1 MRTTIYKRLF
11 EVRIF
16 HDYFLSKADGT
27 PFSAMKDPEQKA
39 FLEGMLALRRYDVQ
53 RFLKIEPSLEM
64 KAVLNDYRMRMIP
77 TTLGFFIGLEVK
89 QSQNAGTLYEPFI
102 ALNGKVS
109 MTFLLKP
116 NDELFYNYTNLTLQ
130 DAFPARWYFTNQFV
144 EGEKAPDLKVLSALV
159 PTKDTSA
166 SYEMGALIKEGD
178 QMQEAYVTLD
188 GNPAFLN
195 VAGDGYVTGRDRFLL
210 PKRFDYDLGSTVTE
224 AVVFSLIK
232 EGTEV
237 KTIHKAAEK
246 SARFVH
252 LNFEKQDDE
261 AKTPIPDG
269 SYILQVNG
277 RADRKVMLRNSLY
290 DKSGFGAIE
299 IFPFVGKPGFDLL
312 DDNGKLLTRI
322 DEQGNKH
329 PHPVFELRFTSRKA
343 YWRYRSKEA
352 IDDAVIEKYK
362 DFLQEAGA
370 SKMVLVT
377 KVPKAFSHTLSHFDP
392 ALIPPQASPYVL
404 RKEAGRYFTDIQL
417 SRILEF
423 ESGLKSNSNIDFF

>member
-39 FLEGMLALRRYDVQ
+39 FLEGMLARRRYEVQ
-53 RFLKIEPSLEM
+53 RFLKIEPSPEM
-64 KAVLNDYRMRMIP
+64 KIMLNNYRMRMVP
-77 TTLGFFIGLEVK
+77 TPLGFFIGLEVR

-102 ALNGKVS
+102 ALNDKVS
-109 MTFLLKP
+109 MTFLLEP
-116 NDELFYNYTNLTLQ
+116 GDELFYNYSNLTLQ
-130 DAFPARWYFTNQFV
+130 DVFPARWYFTNQFV
-144 EGEKAPDLKVLSALV
+144 EGEKAPDLNVLSALV
-159 PTKDTSA
+159 PAKDA
-166 SYEMGALIKEGD
+166 EANYEMGELIKEGD
-178 QMQEAYVTLD
+178 QMLEAYLTL
-188 GNPAFLN
+188 NETPAFLK
-195 VAGDGYVTGRDRFLL
+195 VKGDGYVTRRDRFLL
-210 PKRFDYDLGSTVTE
+210 PKRFDYDLGSAETE

-232 EGTEV
+232 EGAEV
-237 KTIHKAAEK
+237 KTVQKAAEK
-246 SARFVH
+246 PARFVH

-269 SYILQVNG
+269 AYTLRVSG
-277 RADRKVMLRNSLY
+277 RADRKVMLRNGLY
-290 DKSGFGAIE
+290 DKDGFGAIE
-299 IFPFVGKPGFDLL
+299 IFPFADKPGFNLL

-322 DEQGNKH
+322 DEQGNKQ

-352 IDDAVIEKYK
+352 IDEAIIEKYK
-362 DFLQEAGA
+362 GFLRKAGD

-377 KVPKAFSHTLSHFDP
+377 KKPKAFSHTLSHFAP
-392 ALIPPQASPYVL
+392 ALIPPQPSPYLL

-417 SRILEF
+417 SRVSQF
-423 ESGLKSNSNIDFF
+423 QQD